1 VPCSSLLL
9 GGMVG
14 CLRGVNRSS
23 RPSRPRAKVTAQVCC
38 LGVTVQAST
47 RSPYQVGGVVI
58 GRCELG
64 AIGSADWSWP
74 DIRGEAGGHPR
85 GLG

>member
-1 VPCSSLLL
+1 VLFAAAGWD
-9 GGMVG
+9 GG
-14 CLRGVNRSS
+14 LSARGKQILPS
-23 RPSRPRAKVTAQVCC
+23 SRPRAKVTAQVCC